1 MRTDISLKLPLF
13 LIVIFLGVIA
23 FRPFFV
29 AATVHAQVS
38 GTYPFYIEPGYLT
51 LRAPDGSQ
59 QVMGKMVVDMRTGAI
74 WGFPTYQSS
83 PYPVDSTRTVPP
95 VSVPMYLGK
104 FDFTRVQ

>member
-1 MRTDISLKLPLF
+1 MRTDISLKLLLF
-13 LIVIFLGVIA
+13 LIAIFLGVIA

-38 GTYPFYIEPGYLT
+38 DAYPFYIEPGYLT

-59 QVMGKMVVDMRTGAI
+59 QVPGKMVVDLRTGNI
-74 WGFPTYQSS
+74 WGFPTLTAS

-95 VSVPMYLGK
+95 VSAPIYLGK
-104 FDFTRVQ
+104 FDFKRVR